1 MFNFIRYAPTSG
13 LKKASTVN
21 PVPTSETTVIEIT
34 DKGFLD
40 EGSQL
45 AIYYDFTLGS
55 LTQAV
60 LRVYIDPGDGKYYE
74 IPGIEEDL
82 TFLADAQQVYAFPS
96 YPTSG
101 SATKLKITVQGTG
114 TNTGSV
120 LDLTIANR
128 NN

>member
-1 MFNFIRYAPTSG
+1 MLSFIRYAPTSG
-13 LKKASTVN
+13 LKKATQQN
-21 PVPTSETTVIEIT
+21 PVPTTETTVIEIT
-34 DKGFLD
+34 DKSFLD

-82 TFLADAQQVYAFPS
+82 TFLADAQEVYALPA
-96 YPTSG
+96 YPTAG
-101 SATKLKITVQGTG
+101 SAAKLKITVQGTG

-120 LDLTIANR
+120 LDLTVANR